1 MQFLSQYTNNEHT
14 NNTMLQLNYN
24 NQSTSTVPIRI
35 NSITRFITTMSLH
48 NNSLKK
54 ILKLLVT
61 KLQTQYSNIHN
72 YTNTHVITY
81 SSNAILEKITH
92 KIQQNQEIDTILSKL
107 YYSTTICTKLSK
119 IQLSRN
125 TQYSARSKTREIIQ
139 TTRQTCTN
147 IQAMIIWI
155 AYQQMYWFDQQY
167 ILLPNKTQQAQ
178 ATIAIT

>member
-1 MQFLSQYTNNEHT
+1 M
-14 NNTMLQLNYN
+14 NTQTIQMLQLNYN

-35 NSITRFITTMSLH
+35 SSITRFITTMSLH

-92 KIQQNQEIDTILSKL
+92 KIQQKSRIRHNISKL
-107 YYSTTICTKLSK
+107 YYSITICTKYVQNTTLEKYTILGK
-119 IQLSRN
+119 IQNS
-125 TQYSARSKTREIIQ
+125 
-139 TTRQTCTN
+139 
-147 IQAMIIWI
+147 
-155 AYQQMYWFDQQY
+155 
-167 ILLPNKTQQAQ
+167 
-178 ATIAIT
+178 